1 MDIGKDY
8 YLHYWAQKLIMTFPQ
23 FLSSSSNTVAQKSP
37 KTEHV
42 NMMWRVC
49 HVCKKYSSLDCA
61 MQCPRWPG
69 VINDRDYCDTESAA
83 CCSYLE
89 FVFSVWCL
97 VQISGLE
104 GGGRGGAG
112 QQIILCTHRTTH
124 NTAGQSGTW
133 TIGHAHGPDT
143 GQLQWRGNRVKRQ
156 GTMTLIMNK
165 TSRVC
170 PL

>member
-1 MDIGKDY
+1 
-8 YLHYWAQKLIMTFPQ
+8 
-23 FLSSSSNTVAQKSP
+23 
-37 KTEHV
+37 
-42 NMMWRVC
+42 
-49 HVCKKYSSLDCA
+49 

-69 VINDRDYCDTESAA
+69 VINDRDYCDTVSAA

-89 FVFSVWCL
+89 FSVWCL

-143 GQLQWRGNRVKRQ
+143 SSFNDG
-156 GTMTLIMNK
+156 GTE
-165 TSRVC
+165 SRDRR
-170 PL
+170 PGL

>member
-42 NMMWRVC
+42 SMMWRVY
-49 HVCKKYSSLDCA
+49 HVCKKYFSLDCA

-69 VINDRDYCDTESAA
+69 VINDRDYCDTVSAA

-104 GGGRGGAG
+104 GGGRGGAADN
-112 QQIILCTHRTTH
+112 IMYTSH
-124 NTAGQSGTW
+124 NTQHCRAEWYLDNRTCAWSRHKQLRWGEQSQE
-133 TIGHAHGPDT
+133 T
-143 GQLQWRGNRVKRQ
+143 GNHDSNHEQN
-156 GTMTLIMNK
+156 I
-165 TSRVC
+165 
-170 PL
+170 

>member
-1 MDIGKDY
+1 MTRRGLLVVPAKVEWVCAHWKSPLLIVLLIFVTNIKVATLWILEKIII
-8 YLHYWAQKLIMTFPQ
+8 YLHNRARKWFMTFPQ

-49 HVCKKYSSLDCA
+49 HVCKKYFSLDCA

-69 VINDRDYCDTESAA
+69 VINDRDYCDTVSAA

-104 GGGRGGAG
+104 GGEGR
-112 QQIILCTHRTTH
+112 
-124 NTAGQSGTW
+124 
-133 TIGHAHGPDT
+133 D
-143 GQLQWRGNRVKRQ
+143 
-156 GTMTLIMNK
+156 
-165 TSRVC
+165 SR
-170 PL
+170 

>member
-1 MDIGKDY
+1 
-8 YLHYWAQKLIMTFPQ
+8 
-23 FLSSSSNTVAQKSP
+23 
-37 KTEHV
+37 
-42 NMMWRVC
+42 
-49 HVCKKYSSLDCA
+49 

-69 VINDRDYCDTESAA
+69 VINDRDYCDTVSAA

-124 NTAGQSGTW
+124 NTALQSRMVLGLLDMRMVQTQAASMGGTE
-133 TIGHAHGPDT
+133 
-143 GQLQWRGNRVKRQ
+143 
-156 GTMTLIMNK
+156 
-165 TSRVC
+165 SRDRE
-170 PL
+170 P